1 MKMGKSKSEKD
12 LILLGIVIV
21 AHGGLAQAYL
31 SAAEHVIGIN
41 SNVQAISISPNDNMF
56 EKENQI
62 KKALSDVD
70 DGTGV
75 VIVTD
80 MHGSTPANLAMRASK
95 GLHCRVLFG
104 ANLPLIVKLI
114 KNRNLSVREAVD
126 LAVNSG
132 KKYINWSDPI
142 V

>member
-62 KKALSDVD
+62 KKALSDV
-70 DGTGV
+70 V
-75 VIVTD
+75 
-80 MHGSTPANLAMRASK
+80 
-95 GLHCRVLFG
+95 
-104 ANLPLIVKLI
+104 
-114 KNRNLSVREAVD
+114 
-126 LAVNSG
+126 
-132 KKYINWSDPI
+132 
-142 V
+142 